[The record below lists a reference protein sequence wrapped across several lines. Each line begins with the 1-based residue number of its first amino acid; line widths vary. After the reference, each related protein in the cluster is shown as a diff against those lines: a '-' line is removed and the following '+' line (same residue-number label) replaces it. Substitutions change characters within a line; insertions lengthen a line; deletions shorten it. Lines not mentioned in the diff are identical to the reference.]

1 MSSFTKLDSR
11 IVDST
16 VWMQPHDALRVW
28 IAMLAKADATGYVR
42 ASVPAMAH
50 LCLIQLARLEEILSA
65 FPSPAPYPRTP
76 TDEGR
81 RLRAVEGGW
90 VIVNY
95 PAYRNSRDT
104 EKEQSR
110 KREWDPQHRPSG
122 HERSRHPAGTGS
134 PTQSVASPKR
144 GRRSDAV
151 RRGPP
156 QAEAEADIEKATTT
170 ASDELIWPPQV
181 RELYEGCLR
190 KVLNVLDSAVQQQVL
205 DELAGA
211 LPKETPPGDLVS
223 WVRGTVQNAKRGA
236 FVPSLG
242 IPIAAARVRRA
253 QQEAKARAQLRMA
266 TDRETRVK
274 DPQEQKRRQARVARA
289 VAELGLD
296 LAGRGV
302 SGERRRDKLGG
313 ELAAPTARGDL
324 P

>member
-1 MSSFTKLDSR
+1 MSSFAKLDSR

-50 LCLIQLARLEEILSA
+50 LCLIPLERLEEILSA
-65 FPSPAPYPRTP
+65 FTSPDPYSRTP

-110 KREWDPQHRPSG
+110 KREWDRQHRPSG
-122 HERSRHPAGTGS
+122 HERSKSATGTGS

-144 GRRSDAV
+144 GQRSDAV

-170 ASDELIWPPQV
+170 ASDELVWPPQV
-181 RELYEGCLR
+181 RELYEDSLR
-190 KVLNVLDSAVQQQVL
+190 KVLNVLDPEVQQQVL

-211 LPKETPPGDLVS
+211 LPKEAPPGDLVS
-223 WVRGTVQNAKRGA
+223 WVRGTVRNARRGA
-236 FVPSLG
+236 FVPNLG

-253 QQEAKARAQLRMA
+253 QQEAEARAQLRMA
-266 TDRETRVK
+266 TDRETRLK
-274 DPQEQKRRQARVARA
+274 DPQERKRRQARIAEA
-289 VAELGLD
+289 AAELGFD
-296 LAGRGV
+296 LSRREASEKLQRNNLN
-302 SGERRRDKLGG
+302 GE
-313 ELAAPTARGDL
+313 PTVPAARGDL
-324 P
+324 L